1 MILKVKLSESTKTNI
16 GNIKTYYFDSKDKV
30 TMGYI
35 IGMAVEQTG
44 DISDK
49 EWKNGINYVLYKKEK
64 SKTIST
70 SISLRKEVFEKINNI
85 SDKLQLLCGKT
96 LYMSKVIDIIIYVI
110 LNRLNN
116 KPTIYKPTISDSLS
130 IIEWNLNARTGFPNY
145 VIPIN
150 LIANVLSS
158 KTPDI
163 FVFTEFV
170 QTTGWLDLKLL
181 LEKEYNIW
189 VSPYVCGNNGICI
202 GIRRNRGIEFW
213 KTKNKDD
220 VFNNCSNA
228 PDFFEVKVKFLSDII
243 SIIGT
248 RIRIG
253 NANGGIQEQK
263 QRFEQ
268 YQNLVAYI
276 SQKENEKIIL
286 VGDFNNSR
294 ILGHESETE
303 IENINKIY
311 HGKDSKEHN
320 YQKMSNHLE
329 KKGVEEL
336 LLHTPSGLLSSIG
349 ATWNSKKNGAVQPKE
364 NKNFINKY
372 DHLITNF
379 SSNNIE
385 CLEYQWDFL
394 KFYNSDVFSTQN
406 QIKPGFPDH
415 AILFVRINLRNSQ
428 T

>member
-163 FVFTEFV
+163 PDIFVFTEFV

-189 VSPYVCGNNGICI
+189 VSPYVCGKNGICI
-202 GIRRNRGIEFW
+202 GIRKDRGIEFVE
-213 KTKNKDD
+213 TKNEDD
-220 VFNNCSNA
+220 VFNNCPNA
-228 PDFFEVKVKFLSDII
+228 PDFFEVKVKFRSDII

-253 NANGGIQEQK
+253 NSNGNKGIQEQK

-294 ILGHESETE
+294 ILENESE
-303 IENINKIY
+303 Y
-311 HGKDSKEHN
+311 DGKDSKEYN
-320 YQKMSNHLE
+320 FQKMGYYLKKKCSE
-329 KKGVEEL
+329 KL

-349 ATWNSKKNGAVQPKE
+349 ATWNFKKNGAVQPKE

>member
-49 EWKNGINYVLYKKEK
+49 EWENGINYVLYKKGK

-116 KPTIYKPTISDSLS
+116 KPIISDSLS

-145 VIPIN
+145 VIPTN
-150 LIANVLSS
+150 LISKVLLS
-158 KTPDI
+158 KTPDV

-181 LEKEYNIW
+181 LENEYDIW
-189 VSPYVCGNNGICI
+189 VSPYVCGKNGICI
-202 GIRRNRGIEFW
+202 GIRKDRGIEFVE
-213 KTKNKDD
+213 TKNEDD
-220 VFNNCSNA
+220 VFNNCPNA
-228 PDFFEVKVKFLSDII
+228 PDFFEVKVKFRSDII

-253 NANGGIQEQK
+253 NVNGNKGIQEQK
-263 QRFEQ
+263 QRFLQ
-268 YQNLVAYI
+268 YRNLVDYI
-276 SQKENEKIIL
+276 SEKENIIL

-294 ILGHESETE
+294 ILGNEDESKIKKINE
-303 IENINKIY
+303 IY
-311 HGKDSKEHN
+311 YDKDSKEHN
-320 YQKMSNHLE
+320 FQKMRYYLTE
-329 KKGVEEL
+329 KCSEKL

-349 ATWNSKKNGAVQPKE
+349 AIWNSEKKGAIQPKE
-364 NKNFINKY
+364 DIKFINKY

-415 AILFVRINLRNSQ
+415 AILFVRINLRNN
-428 T
+428 